1 MIERSMLTANSDIQ
15 LGCTAEEF
23 DNVTIRG
30 LGKPFGGG
38 LNPPDYD
45 TIPQGATTREPS
57 IRNLPL
63 CSRIDHVII
72 FTAQCRLFVNGR
84 QRGRVVRS
92 TERCIFSC

>member
-1 MIERSMLTANSDIQ
+1 MTRRQMIERSMLTANSDIQ

-45 TIPQGATTREPS
+45 TIPQGATTRNHQYETFHCAVEL
-57 IRNLPL
+57 I
-63 CSRIDHVII
+63 
-72 FTAQCRLFVNGR
+72 T
-84 QRGRVVRS
+84 
-92 TERCIFSC
+92 